1 MDGNLLQVMP
11 WPVFNNMST
20 QDLYAIYIYLSAI
33 PCITGPAKVSDLPAT
48 SQYAFKALHND
59 CTKPKDN

>member
-20 QDLYAIYIYLSAI
+20 QDLFAIYIYLSAI
-33 PCITGPAKVSDLPAT
+33 PCIEGPEKVSELPAA
-48 SQYAFKALHND
+48 SQSAFKVLHND
-59 CTKPKDN
+59 CRPPNN